1 MKKNNIIWGLVLI
14 IIGILIGVKSFLNIN
29 LLFDGWWSL
38 IIIIPCFI
46 GLLTDNDK
54 TGSIIGVIIGVFLLL
69 VAQDILS
76 YDLIWKLALPT
87 ILIIFGISIL
97 FKKETKEENNEKL
110 KQINEKEN
118 KEYFVAF
125 SGQNI
130 EYDKKEF
137 LGADL
142 TSIFGGIK
150 LDLSNSIIKEDVKIN
165 AGAIFGGIDI
175 KVPENVNISVD
186 SLPVF
191 GGITNKIK
199 NKEEQKY
206 TIYIE
211 ATALFG
217 GIKIYDK
224 DTKDD

>member
-14 IIGILIGVKSFLNIN
+14 IIGILIGVKSLGILDIN
-29 LLFDGWWSL
+29 LLFDGWWTL
-38 IIIIPCFI
+38 ILIIPCLI
-46 GLLTDNDK
+46 GIFTDKDK
-54 TGSIIGVIIGVFLLL
+54 TGSFIGVLIGIFLLL
-69 VAQDILS
+69 AAQDILS
-76 YDLIWKLALPT
+76 YDLIWKLALPV
-87 ILIIFGISIL
+87 ILIVFGISML
-97 FKKETKEENNEKL
+97 LKKDKTDEKVKEIKDE
-110 KQINEKEN
+110 EN

-125 SGQNI
+125 SGQDVDYEN
-130 EYDKKEF
+130 KEF
-137 LGADL
+137 TGADL

-175 KVPENVNISVD
+175 KVPDNINVSVD
-186 SLPVF
+186 SLPIF
-191 GGITNKIK
+191 GGITNKTK
-199 NKEEQKY
+199 NNEENKN

-224 DTKDD
+224 NTKNN